1 MKNGAVMWGN
11 TTMSLIGN
19 IGRANCFGVVD
30 LSWTFLGINQ
40 LEFDYVFK
48 KMFIPLL
55 GLKNKMPAF
64 SNIIT

>member
-30 LSWTFLGINQ
+30 SSWTSPGINL

-48 KMFIPLL
+48 KMFIPLQVS
-55 GLKNKMPAF
+55 KNENACF
-64 SNIIT
+64 F

>member
-1 MKNGAVMWGN
+1 
-11 TTMSLIGN
+11 MSLIGN

-30 LSWTFLGINQ
+30 LSWTSPGINE

-55 GLKNKMPAF
+55 GSKMKMPAF